1 MQSIFVSALLL
12 LPGQTT
18 SLQIQPAAV
27 TLTGPQATQRLSILR
42 IDESGFTEDVTGR
55 AEYTSFNPKIV
66 TVDENGLLQAVGDGE
81 TIVMATFGDK
91 KATTK
96 VKVQKT

>member
-1 MQSIFVSALLL
+1 MQSIFVSALLP

-27 TLTGPQATQRLSILR
+27 TLSGPQATQRLSILR
-42 IDESGFTEDVTGR
+42 TGESGFNDDVTGR

-66 TVDENGLLQAVGDGE
+66 AVDENGV
-81 TIVMATFGDK
+81 TIRASGRS
-91 KATTK
+91 
-96 VKVQKT
+96 